1 MGLLLSK
8 LLNKLGLLSDEDY
21 AEQLLEDAADDVHQA
36 ASIAKRMSPYRS
48 DPDYAE
54 QVKQANQD
62 FAAATAHANKII
74 SSLKPDVLSA
84 VKKRRHT
91 MKKSSHKSPH
101 RSSQKSSHRSMGGT
115 RKRVRHAH

>member
-8 LLNKLGLLSDEDY
+8 LLYKLGLLSDEDY
-21 AEQLLEDAADDVHQA
+21 AEKLLEDAAGDVHEA
-36 ASIAKRMSPYRS
+36 ASIARRMSPYRS

-62 FAAATAHANKII
+62 FAEATAHANKII
-74 SSLKPDVLSA
+74 LSLKPNVLSA

-101 RSSQKSSHRSMGGT
+101 RSHGGRT
-115 RKRVRHAH
+115 NKRARHARYSRRAH